1 MVILDNSATEWLLR
15 LITRRDLC
23 RNFIKIFALEPRGQ
37 TAAFPVFIGLLISA
51 AVVDSAAVASVWNR
65 G

>member
-23 RNFIKIFALEPRGQ
+23 RNFIKIFGVGARVQ
-37 TAAFPVFIGLLISA
+37 NAAFPVFIGLLISA